1 MALRWAI
8 EDGRIAVI
16 TLDEPDARN
25 ALTAQ
30 ARADLRAALSQLG
43 DDPLV
48 DVLVITGAGGNFC
61 AGGDV
66 RTMGETDREAIAGR
80 MADVAKTAEMLAA
93 FPKPVICAIAG
104 HAAGA
109 GVALACL
116 ADMVIAEESAKFTF
130 SFLPLALGPD
140 WGLSF
145 TLGRRVGAAIARRL
159 ILTAAAID
167 GTDAHRLG
175 LVDLV
180 TPDSESLE
188 AARGRARELAGG
200 PKAAIAAVKAML
212 GDLEGLSAALAAEAK
227 MQAERFPHPEHRE
240 GAAAFREKRKADFA
254 GTGD

>member
-80 MADVAKTAEMLAA
+80 MADVAKTAEML
-93 FPKPVICAIAG
+93 
-104 HAAGA
+104 GA
-109 GVALACL
+109 
-116 ADMVIAEESAKFTF
+116 
-130 SFLPLALGPD
+130 
-140 WGLSF
+140 
-145 TLGRRVGAAIARRL
+145 
-159 ILTAAAID
+159 
-167 GTDAHRLG
+167 
-175 LVDLV
+175 
-180 TPDSESLE
+180 
-188 AARGRARELAGG
+188 
-200 PKAAIAAVKAML
+200 
-212 GDLEGLSAALAAEAK
+212 
-227 MQAERFPHPEHRE
+227 
-240 GAAAFREKRKADFA
+240 
-254 GTGD
+254 